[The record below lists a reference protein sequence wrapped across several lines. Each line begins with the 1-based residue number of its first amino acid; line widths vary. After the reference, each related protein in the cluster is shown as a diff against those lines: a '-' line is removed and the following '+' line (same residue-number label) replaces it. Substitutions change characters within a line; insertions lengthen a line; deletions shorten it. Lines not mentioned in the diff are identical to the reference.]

1 MIHKNNIIISYTV
14 NNVLSKN
21 HSNKLDI
28 VIKVKVTIRCND
40 MEHLLIILAVIGNN
54 EKHIIANNTN
64 TTTVCILLNLD
75 ANNTAVNT
83 DAFNKNIVHMNK
95 EPSSFL
101 SKQPNKIPVN
111 NKYAPEYAASI
122 GHKQK
127 AQTSARIRLGGVY

>member
-1 MIHKNNIIISYTV
+1 MNHNGHMIHKNNIIISYTV

-83 DAFNKNIVHMNK
+83 AAFKDIV
-95 EPSSFL
+95 
-101 SKQPNKIPVN
+101 
-111 NKYAPEYAASI
+111 PENDSYSPI
-122 GHKQK
+122 TKP
-127 AQTSARIRLGGVY
+127 